1 MISKESAMAKA
12 NDVRAEIKYYD
23 HLIVALKKAIPVMK
37 KFDGKVIN
45 ARFKNALNAAVKDV
59 EGNFSFGGVNGY
71 EFGVRAWMGKYY
83 SDSMVY
89 SFMGLMGGL
98 SEVRVYNRETQL
110 SDKTVT
116 LFTIDNGKL
125 RIVAEGWETLFNSYI
140 DLYEERIKARLP
152 YESAEFILEKYR
164 EKEQIEAEIRK
175 LEDKVREAVPSFLR

>member
-23 HLIVALKKAIPVMK
+23 HLIVALKKAIPVLK
-37 KFDGKVIN
+37 QFDGKIHN
-45 ARFKNALNAAVKDV
+45 ARFKNALNEAVKDV

-71 EFGVRAWMGKYY
+71 EFGVRAWMDKYY

-89 SFMGLMGGL
+89 SYMFNGGL
-98 SEVRVYNRETQL
+98 SEIRIYNRETQL

-116 LFTIDNGKL
+116 LFTLDNEKL
-125 RIVAEGWETLFNSYI
+125 RIVAEGWETLFHSYI

-152 YESAEFILEKYR
+152 YESSEFILEKFR
-164 EKEQIEAEIRK
+164 EKEQIDAEIRK
-175 LEDKVREAVPSFLR
+175 LEDKAREAVPSFLR